1 MESDPVSLSYSKNG
15 NDLGVC
21 FEVEKEKLEDRA
33 LFPHILTKN
42 TEFEIN
48 FGGLVRALLLSY
60 FIIIFFFFEIGFTFK
75 AAFHGLT

>member
-1 MESDPVSLSYSKNG
+1 MDSDPVTLSFSKNG

-42 TEFEIN
+42 TEYELN
-48 FGGLVRALLLSY
+48 FGTKVMQKMTS
-60 FIIIFFFFEIGFTFK
+60 
-75 AAFHGLT
+75 